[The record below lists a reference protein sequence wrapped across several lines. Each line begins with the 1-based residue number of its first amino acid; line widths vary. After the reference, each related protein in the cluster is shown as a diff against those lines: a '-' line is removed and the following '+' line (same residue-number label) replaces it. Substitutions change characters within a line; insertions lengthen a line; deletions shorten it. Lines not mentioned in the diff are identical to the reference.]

1 MIFPPRCM
9 NEHVALDAKVFFFGW
24 LRRRP
29 IVLLLA
35 SNGKLSSVSFSLLF
49 VFSGVVNCAW
59 FPPHTPFVVVKKNV
73 VTVCAASCHSNAIP
87 SLENNWIAWLPTRA
101 LAEYFQPATAR
112 IMEAAKCH
120 CYRPGRCNFNE
131 PFSDAL
137 IRLGQSGKKA
147 ALPTTGAPHPDESIR
162 ATYQPFNEK
171 PMGIHKAFVLDFRW
185 FTASVSPPLFPSQDI
200 AIALIIRIALIFW
213 FGRNDGQ
220 SASARFFSSH
230 LAHWTPCV

>member
-1 MIFPPRCM
+1 MNTSPWMPRS
-9 NEHVALDAKVFFFGW
+9 FFR
-24 LRRRP
+24 LITTTSDRP
-29 IVLLLA
+29 TSCFEWKIAERVISLGFCLLA
-35 SNGKLSSVSFSLLF
+35 
-49 VFSGVVNCAW
+49 GVVNCAW

-137 IRLGQSGKKA
+137 IRLGQSGK
-147 ALPTTGAPHPDESIR
+147 R
-162 ATYQPFNEK
+162 
-171 PMGIHKAFVLDFRW
+171 R
-185 FTASVSPPLFPSQDI
+185 PSQQQVLHI
-200 AIALIIRIALIFW
+200 PMNQYEQRISRLMKNRWEFTRLLYST
-213 FGRNDGQ
+213 FDGLPQ
-220 SASARFFSSH
+220 VCPRHYFH
-230 LAHWTPCV
+230 PKILP